1 MKKSLGLI
9 LLLSMP
15 AMAQRMN
22 ECPVPGQILSTDYRG
37 ESSDTVSNSH
47 RRSGSADIP
56 VSAEFAG
63 NIRTKIYKN
72 FRDRICRTES
82 YQHQERVCDR
92 ISPDLALG
100 RGNEVLASLYD
111 LHNTTLKR
119 AEIFSR
125 NVRYRPN
132 STPAERLESARLV
145 VTTLAKA
152 AAVQGTPKTWDD
164 FSLVLQGAVADGS
177 LQQFLVDEIILTHEA
192 PNKRALGYLPLEG
205 AIVHEGRGNGRLN
218 QIFDLDIT
226 PEHRAA
232 RINKLLTGLTIGT
245 ARKLSQSIVVFASVN
260 GIPSNWNQF
269 VLMLK
274 DSKIQGAISEKEFR
288 QVTVDYEDVNRDA
301 MGFEVNAQIC
311 RLEMQIRYV
320 NVIRIHDRKHV
331 DREASRNYKINIAG
345 APLLTGEDEVFSVRY
360 DGFNSPS
367 LYAPSEYN
375 TYRISQGQEG
385 DATKFDLTGSRKRIK
400 PVNSLVVK
408 LDRSGSIS
416 TLQIQNT
423 AFNAKVAS
431 KVIVKVEFYDRK
443 IFKDKKLAT
452 ETYELTDGA
461 MKTITAAI
469 RNKEVDYV
477 QVSMKVVGS
486 AYYNDEFSSEI
497 KIKD

>member
-22 ECPVPGQILSTDYRG
+22 ECPVPGQVLSTDYRG
-37 ESSDTVSNSH
+37 ESSDIASNSH
-47 RRSGSADIP
+47 RRAGSAEIP
-56 VSAEFAG
+56 VSAAFSG
-63 NIRTKIYKN
+63 SIRTKIYKN
-72 FRDRICRTES
+72 FRDRVCRTES
-82 YQHQERVCDR
+82 YQHQERVCNR

-125 NVRYRPN
+125 NVRFQQ
-132 STPAERLESARLV
+132 TTAPAERLESARLV
-145 VTTLAKA
+145 VTALAKS
-152 AAVQGTPKTWDD
+152 AAVQGTPKSWDD

-177 LQQFLVDEIILTHEA
+177 LQQFLVDEIILTHQA
-192 PNKRALGYLPLEG
+192 ANKRALGYLPLEG
-205 AIVHEGRGNGRLN
+205 AIVNEGRGNGRLN
-218 QIFDLDIT
+218 QLFDLDIT

-232 RINKLLTGLTIGT
+232 RINKLLTGITIGT
-245 ARKLSQSIVVFASVN
+245 ARKLSQTIVVFASIN

-274 DSKIQGAISEKEFR
+274 DSRDQRVISDKEFH

-301 MGFEVNAQIC
+301 MGFEVNAQVC
-311 RLEMQIRYV
+311 RLEMQTRYV
-320 NVIRIHDRKHV
+320 NVVRLHDRKHV
-331 DREASRNYKINIAG
+331 DREVFRNYQISVAG
-345 APLLTGEDEVFSVRY
+345 APLLTGEDEVFSVRF
-360 DGFNSPS
+360 DGFSAPS

-375 TYRISQGQEG
+375 TYRVTQGQEA
-385 DATKFDLTGSRKRIK
+385 DVTKFDLVGSRKRIK
-400 PVNSLVVK
+400 PSNSLVVK

-423 AFNAKVAS
+423 AFNAKVSA
-431 KVIVKVEFYDRK
+431 KVVVKVEFYDRR
-443 IFKDKKLAT
+443 IFKDKRLAT

-461 MKTITAAI
+461 LKTITAAI

-477 QVSMKVVGS
+477 KVSMQVVGS
-486 AYYNDEFSSEI
+486 SYYNDEFSSEI